1 MDLDRSEVLGAEDSM
16 TYLDVSVRPN
26 SELDDLQLA
35 LLGGGIGD
43 VVAA

>member
-1 MDLDRSEVLGAEDSM
+1 MDLDRSEVLSIEDGI
-16 TYLDVSVRPN
+16 TYLHASARPN

-35 LLGGGIGD
+35 LLGGGMGD